1 MDIESWY
8 SKGKTFVSG
17 DSEALGFLKEKD
29 MPMI

>member
-17 DSEALGFLKEKD
+17 DTSIFYVREGKA
-29 MPMI
+29 